1 MTSMS
6 SIPTTSSVYC
16 CSRRWCLISLLIGL
30 QWYSSVAHITR
41 FHLRTS
47 NHDDDSHHHH
57 NDDGGEE
64 DHDHHEEGGNPTS
77 NIDFVIVIAA
87 IGICVVSM
95 VVSML
100 YVYVRENCFTHTHE
114 PVATVGMRVHPRS
127 APTGNMAV
135 AVPLSANKVDT

>member
-1 MTSMS
+1 MTSS
-6 SIPTTSSVYC
+6 SVSSFSTSKVYC
-16 CSRRWCLISLLIGL
+16 CSRRWCLIFLLIGL
-30 QWYSSVAHITR
+30 QLCSSVAHITR

-47 NHDDDSHHHH
+47 NHDDDSHHHHH

-114 PVATVGMRVHPRS
+114 PVATVGMRVHPKS
-127 APTGNMAV
+127 APTV